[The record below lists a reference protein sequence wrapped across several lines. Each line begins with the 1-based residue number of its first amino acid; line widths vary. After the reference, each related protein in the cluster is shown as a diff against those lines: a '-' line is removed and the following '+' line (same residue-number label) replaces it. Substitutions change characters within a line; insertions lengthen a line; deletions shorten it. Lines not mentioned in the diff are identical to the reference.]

1 MRFFHPICCPSLKS
15 ELPTLRAK
23 RLCVCVCVCKSVAYM
38 CVNRANARAISCH
51 PQHRGSPPIIN
62 KNSAT
67 QQTTK
72 KKINTHRLARIF
84 LAAFA
89 WISLPVLHFVPP
101 AAAKHT
107 HKKKRRYASPVV
119 GLIIINRRSN
129 ALSHKLS
136 PAKRRSRI
144 CEHCFFLRIAI
155 RLLLPAPVGPHTRT
169 ARAHDVL
176 LHLQTFR
183 KPLPPPVHDNALHG
197 GRACHRQTSSAS
209 TGVSGRTARRPLCRP
224 AVRHYSAGA
233 LAHLCHLQHR
243 RWLPISAGFVLC
255 FVFVT
260 SWGRLCSG
268 RQSTG

>member
-1 MRFFHPICCPSLKS
+1 MLAQSAVTHSTEARHQSSTKTPQ
-15 ELPTLRAK
+15 RNK
-23 RLCVCVCVCKSVAYM
+23 R
-38 CVNRANARAISCH
+38 
-51 PQHRGSPPIIN
+51 Q
-62 KNSAT
+62 
-67 QQTTK
+67 K
-72 KKINTHRLARIF
+72 KKINSHRLARIF

-101 AAAKHT
+101 AASQTHT
-107 HKKKRRYASPVV
+107 QKKKRRYASPVV

-183 KPLPPPVHDNALHG
+183 KPLPPSA
-197 GRACHRQTSSAS
+197 RQCAS
-209 TGVSGRTARRPLCRP
+209 RRPCLPSANVISIHRCLRSDCSP
-224 AVRHYSAGA
+224 ATLSAGSSPLQCRRA
-233 LAHLCHLQHR
+233 RPPLSPPAPTMAAHQR
-243 RWLPISAGFVLC
+243 RVCTLFC
-255 FVFVT
+255 FCNKL
-260 SWGRLCSG
+260 G
-268 RQSTG
+268 